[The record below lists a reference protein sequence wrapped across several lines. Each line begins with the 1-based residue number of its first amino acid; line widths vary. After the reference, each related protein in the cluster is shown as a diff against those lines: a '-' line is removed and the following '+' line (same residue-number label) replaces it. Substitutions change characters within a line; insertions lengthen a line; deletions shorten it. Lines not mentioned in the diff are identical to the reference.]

1 MNILLID
8 DHSLFTLSLKKV
20 LEESDSVNC
29 VYILKNT
36 KDIDEFIAHNNISII
51 LLDIHLG
58 KENGFEIGRYLKK
71 SYPKLPVAFLTG
83 FDFMIYKST
92 AIEIGVE
99 GFFNKTIDPSNL
111 INGLN
116 KIIKEPHPLKESEF
130 NRQWILTKREIQ
142 ILNLLADGMKQT
154 EIADYLNISRRTV
167 QSIIYHIYEKLE
179 VNTASAAT
187 IKGIELGLIKLKN

>member
-29 VYILKNT
+29 VYIVKNT
-36 KDIDEFIAHNNISII
+36 EDIDEFLIHNNISII

-58 KENGFEIGRYLKK
+58 KENGFEVGRYLKK
-71 SYPKLPVAFLTG
+71 NYPKLPIAFLTG

-92 AIEIGVE
+92 AIEMGVE
-99 GFFNKTIDPSNL
+99 GFFNKTIDPLNL
-111 INGLN
+111 INNLS
-116 KIIKEPHPLKESEF
+116 KIVKEPHPLKESDF
-130 NRQWILTKREIQ
+130 HQQWVLTKREIQ
-142 ILNLLADGMKQT
+142 ILNLLADGMKQS
-154 EIADYLNISRRTV
+154 EIADNLKISKRTV

-179 VNTASAAT
+179 VTTASAAT
-187 IKGIELGLIKLKN
+187 IKGLELGLIKLKN